1 MKGMTSSVISHSG
14 YGIGGVYGVSENREI
29 QSPRMQHLNFVN
41 DPDVS
46 NIVDANA
53 QYLNLQVPEV
63 EQKRMRTLISNI
75 KDR

>member
-1 MKGMTSSVISHSG
+1 
-14 YGIGGVYGVSENREI
+14 
-29 QSPRMQHLNFVN
+29 MQHLNFVN

-46 NIVDANA
+46 NVADANA

-63 EQKRMRTLISNI
+63 EQKGTRTLISNI